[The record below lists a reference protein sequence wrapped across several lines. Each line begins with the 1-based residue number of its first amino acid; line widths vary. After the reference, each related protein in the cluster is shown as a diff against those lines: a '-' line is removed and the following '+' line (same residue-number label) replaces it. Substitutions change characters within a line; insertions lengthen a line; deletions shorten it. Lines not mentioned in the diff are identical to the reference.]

1 MRPDALAR
9 ALKGLALDLR
19 WAWSPTFTKLWEYI
33 DAEQWRLVC
42 SPWIMITQLGKT
54 RLEALGNDPAFL
66 ALVEECRKEQRRAF
80 GTPGWFASVAK
91 GSDLHTVAY
100 FSMEFGL
107 SEGLPIY
114 SGGLGV
120 LAGDHLKAASDLG
133 VPVVGIGLLYGE
145 GYFRQI
151 IAPDGMQQEL
161 YPRNEPD
168 QLPLVALRSKDGE
181 RIRIPLAFPGRTVF
195 VRVSEVVVGRVR
207 LFLLDTN
214 DAANTP
220 ADRAITARLYGGG
233 KEVRL
238 AQEFVLGIGG
248 CRVLRTLGFVP
259 EVRHLNEGHAAF
271 AIFEHAHWLC
281 QEHGF
286 SFEEALMVTRAGN
299 IFTTHTAVEAAFD
312 RFDNALATRYL
323 KVYAQEIGVDVE
335 TLLAYGRPHRQPGE
349 AFTMPYLAIRG
360 CGYINAVSRLHGE
373 VSRELFQPE
382 FPRHAVAD
390 VPVGSIT
397 NGVHVPTWSSATA
410 DVLSSDV
417 SDAELWAMRRQNRAA
432 LIEGARSRL
441 TRRLLLADA
450 SPERLDA
457 ASRAL
462 DETVLTIGFARRFT
476 SYKRATL
483 LLSQPERLARLL
495 SDQQRPMQIV
505 IAGKAHPDDTYGKT
519 MVRDWVQFAERSDV
533 RNRVVFIDDYDLFV
547 AEELVQGADV
557 WLNTPKRPWE
567 ASGTSGMKV
576 LVNGGLNLSELD
588 GWWVEGYHPTVG
600 WALGDG
606 QNHGD
611 DAAWDHQEAEQLY
624 HLLEHDIAP
633 KFYDR
638 DEHGIPQAWLA
649 MMRTSMKTLTP
660 AFSAERMVRE
670 YTQNYYLKAA
680 EGFTKRVGDTSRLS
694 KKLRDIFAHLKSA
707 WSGISFGAL
716 QEIGRLIRVEVALG
730 SIDPQ
735 HVRVELFADTPAE
748 HIALTRDEDGSYS
761 GEVPGER
768 PLSDYTARVRPQ
780 VEDAILPLELPL
792 ITWQR

>member
-1 MRPDALAR
+1 MRPDALSR

-19 WAWSPTFTKLWEYI
+19 WAWSPTFTKLWERI
-33 DAEQWRLVC
+33 DAEQWRSIC

-54 RLEALGNDPAFL
+54 RLEALGNDETFM
-66 ALVEECRKEQRRAF
+66 ALVDDCRKEQRSSFA
-80 GTPGWFASVAK
+80 TPGWFAQVSK
-91 GSDLHTVAY
+91 GSGLHTIAY

-133 VPVVGIGLLYGE
+133 LPVVGIGLLYGE

-151 IAPDGMQQEL
+151 LAADGMQQEL

-168 QLPLVALRSKDGE
+168 QLPIIALRNADGE
-181 RIRIPLAFPGRTVF
+181 RIRVPLAFPGRAVY

-248 CRVLRTLGFVP
+248 CRVLRLLGFTP

-271 AIFEHAHWLC
+271 AIFEHAHWLSE
-281 QEHGF
+281 EHGLT
-286 SFEEALMVTRAGN
+286 FEQALLATRAGN

-323 KVYAQEIGVDVE
+323 KVYAREIGVNLE
-335 TLLAYGRPHRQPGE
+335 TLLAYGRPTGVPGE

-382 FPRHAVAD
+382 FPRHAIPD

-410 DVLSSDV
+410 HALPEDA
-417 SDAELWAMRRQNRAA
+417 SDADLLRMRRQNRLA
-432 LIEGARSRL
+432 LIEGARARL
-441 TRRLLLADA
+441 LRRLLLADA
-450 SPERLDA
+450 SEERLSA
-457 ASRAL
+457 ARTAL
-462 DETVLTIGFARRFT
+462 DPDVLTIGFARRFT

-483 LLSQPERLARLL
+483 LLSQPDRLARLL
-495 SDQQRPMQIV
+495 LHAERPLQIV

-533 RNRVVFIDDYDLFV
+533 RHRVVFVDDYDLFV
-547 AEELVQGADV
+547 AEELVQGSDV

-588 GWWVEGYHPTVG
+588 GWWVEGYHPNVG
-600 WALGDG
+600 WAMGDG
-606 QNHGD
+606 ANHGD
-611 DAAWDHQEAEQLY
+611 DPAWDTHEAEQLY
-624 HLLEHDIAP
+624 ELLENEIAP
-633 KFYDR
+633 KFYNR
-638 DEHGIPQAWLA
+638 DANGVPQEWFA
-649 MMRTSMKTLTP
+649 MMRASMKLLTP

-670 YTQNYYLKAA
+670 YTVRYYIHAA
-680 EGFTKRVGDTSRLS
+680 TAYVKRMSNEAQIAKMLPEQMAGIRT
-694 KKLRDIFAHLKSA
+694 A
-707 WSGISFGAL
+707 WQSLQFVSHSENGRRIS
-716 QEIGRLIRVEVALG
+716 VEVDLG
-730 SIDPQ
+730 LLDPA
-735 HVRVELFADTPAE
+735 HVRIELFADHPAD
-748 HIALTRDEDGSYS
+748 HIQLVRDADGSYYCD
-761 GEVPGER
+761 VPGAR
-768 PLSDYTARVRPQ
+768 SLSDYTVRAVPFI
-780 VEDAILPLELPL
+780 ENAILPLELPL
-792 ITWQR
+792 MTWQR

>member
-42 SPWIMITQLGKT
+42 SPWIMITQIGKK
-54 RLEALGNDPAFL
+54 RLELLGNDSVFIG
-66 ALVEECRKEQRRAF
+66 LVEDCRKEQRRAF
-80 GTPGWFASVAK
+80 ATPGWFARVNTSNE
-91 GSDLHTVAY
+91 LHTVAY

-133 VPVVGIGLLYGE
+133 VPIVGIGLLYGE

-151 IAPDGMQQEL
+151 LAADGMQQEL

-168 QLPLVALRSKDGE
+168 QLPIVALRDEDGE
-181 RIRIPLAFPGRTVF
+181 RIRVPLEFPGRTVY

-248 CRVLRTLGFVP
+248 CRVLRKLGFTP

-271 AIFEHAHWLC
+271 AIFEHARWLS
-281 QEHGF
+281 EDHGMT
-286 SFEEALMVTRAGN
+286 FEEALVATRAGN

-312 RFDNALATRYL
+312 RFDNGLATRYL
-323 KVYAQEIGVDVE
+323 KVYAREIGVDLE
-335 TLLAYGRPHRQPGE
+335 TLLAYGRPNAQPGE

-360 CGYINAVSRLHGE
+360 CGYINAVSRLHGD

-397 NGVHVPTWSSATA
+397 NGVHVPTWSSATVHGLA
-410 DVLSSDV
+410 PDASN
-417 SDAELWAMRRQNRAA
+417 AELWNVRRVNRAA
-432 LIEGARSRL
+432 LIQGARARL
-441 TRRLLLADA
+441 LRRLRLADA
-450 SPERLDA
+450 SEERIA
-457 ASRAL
+457 AARAAL
-462 DETVLTIGFARRFT
+462 DPDVLTIGFARRFT

-483 LLSQPERLARLL
+483 LLSQPDRLARLL
-495 SDQQRPMQIV
+495 LHAQRPIQIV

-533 RNRVVFIDDYDLFV
+533 RHRVIFVDDYDLFV

-588 GWWVEGYHPTVG
+588 GWWVEGYHPSVG

-606 QNHGD
+606 ANHGD
-611 DAAWDHQEAEQLY
+611 DPAWDLHEAEQLY
-624 HLLEHDIAP
+624 GLLENEIAP
-633 KFYDR
+633 KFYNR
-638 DEHGIPQAWLA
+638 DAQGIPQAWLE
-649 MMRTSMKTLTP
+649 MMRASMKTLTP

-670 YTQNYYLKAA
+670 YTENYYLRAA
-680 EGFTKRVGDTSRLS
+680 SGFVKRIDNKTAIV
-694 KKLRDIFAHLKSA
+694 KKLPETFKFLRAA
-707 WSGISFGAL
+707 WHELAFGAL
-716 QEIGRLIRVEVALG
+716 QENGRHIRVEIDLG
-730 SIDPQ
+730 SIDPR
-735 HVRVELFADTPAE
+735 HVRVELFADFPVE
-748 HIALTRDEDGSYS
+748 HITLVRNADGSYA
-761 GEVPGER
+761 GDVPGKR
-768 PLSDYTARVRPQ
+768 SIFDYTARVVPN
-780 VEDAILPLELPL
+780 VPDAILPLELPL
-792 ITWQR
+792 MTWQR